1 MARVFLLF
9 SFLLLAG
16 TSFAQIRELPKEVDA
31 AFSKQYPGAEEVEFV
46 DNLINVKVHFV
57 LDDEQYIATYTSKGL
72 WKETEKTWSFD
83 KLSADVK
90 DGFEK
95 CKYADWPVT
104 GAAILYKADKSELYR
119 IKVEK
124 NELLK
129 KYLLFNAKGRL
140 LSESITL

>member
-16 TSFAQIRELPKEVDA
+16 TSFAQIREIPKEVDD
-31 AFSKQYPGAEEVEFV
+31 AFAKQYPGAEQVEFQ
-46 DNLINVKVHFV
+46 DNLITIKVHFV
-57 LDDEQYIATYTSKGL
+57 LEDEQYIATYTNNGL
-72 WKETEKTWSFD
+72 WKETEKAWSYE
-83 KLSADVK
+83 KLSEEVK

-104 GAAILYKADKSELYR
+104 GTSILYKADKSELYR

-129 KYLLFNAKGRL
+129 KYLIFNPKGRM
-140 LSESITL
+140 LSETITL